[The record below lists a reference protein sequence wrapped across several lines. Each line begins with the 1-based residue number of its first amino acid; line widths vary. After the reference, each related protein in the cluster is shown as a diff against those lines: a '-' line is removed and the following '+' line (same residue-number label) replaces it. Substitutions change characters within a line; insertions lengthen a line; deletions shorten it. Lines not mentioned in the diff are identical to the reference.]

1 MTTTTALTTHQVA
14 VRDARRE
21 LKQAERALGRAERGS
36 RLASL
41 AIERVEAATVR
52 FIALTGHGACRSRY
66 LETPEE
72 HLGHTR
78 PTAH

>member
-1 MTTTTALTTHQVA
+1 MTPITTISHDNA

-21 LKQAERALGRAERGS
+21 LKQAERALQRAERGS
-36 RLASL
+36 KLASL
-41 AIERVEAATVR
+41 AMERVEAATVR
-52 FIALTGHGACRSRY
+52 FISLTGHGACRGRY

-72 HLGHTR
+72 HLRHTR